1 MKREI
6 VINAGLGETRAALL
20 EDRRLV
26 EFYVER
32 QEEQRVVGNIYK
44 GRVENVL
51 PGMQAA
57 FVNIGLE
64 RNAFLYVDDALAYKN
79 GSSNGDGSHVHSI
92 GDILKEGQQV
102 IVQVTKEPIGT
113 KGARVVTQVSIPGR
127 YLVLMPTVDY
137 TGVSRRISS
146 ERERNRLKAIAK
158 NLRPNGMGLIVRT
171 VAEGKTEEELAADY
185 RFLVGIWEQIQAR
198 AKRASAPAL
207 LYKDYDL
214 VYRLVRDVFTS

>member
-32 QEEQRVVGNIYK
+32 QEDQRVVGNIYK

-64 RNAFLYVDDALAYKN
+64 RNAFLYVDDALAYHNESEN
-79 GSSNGDGSHVHSI
+79 GSHNGSHNGHGRNPDGTPKVHSI
-92 GDILKEGQQV
+92 KDILREGQHI

-113 KGARVVTQVSIPGR
+113 KGARV
-127 YLVLMPTVDY
+127 
-137 TGVSRRISS
+137 
-146 ERERNRLKAIAK
+146 
-158 NLRPNGMGLIVRT
+158 
-171 VAEGKTEEELAADY
+171 
-185 RFLVGIWEQIQAR
+185 
-198 AKRASAPAL
+198 
-207 LYKDYDL
+207 
-214 VYRLVRDVFTS
+214 

>member
-64 RNAFLYVDDALAYKN
+64 RNAFLYVDDALAYKSDGENGSANGSSGGN
-79 GSSNGDGSHVHSI
+79 GSSNGD
-92 GDILKEGQQV
+92 
-102 IVQVTKEPIGT
+102 
-113 KGARVVTQVSIPGR
+113 
-127 YLVLMPTVDY
+127 
-137 TGVSRRISS
+137 
-146 ERERNRLKAIAK
+146 
-158 NLRPNGMGLIVRT
+158 RP
-171 VAEGKTEEELAADY
+171 
-185 RFLVGIWEQIQAR
+185 
-198 AKRASAPAL
+198 
-207 LYKDYDL
+207 
-214 VYRLVRDVFTS
+214 

>member
-6 VINAGLGETRAALL
+6 VVNAGLGETRAALL

-26 EFYVER
+26 ELFVER
-32 QEEQRVVGNIYK
+32 QEDQRVVGNIYK

-79 GSSNGDGSHVHSI
+79 GNENGNGRHVHSI
-92 GDILKEGQQV
+92 KDILKEGQHI

-113 KGARVVTQVSIPGR
+113 KGARVVTHVTIPGR
-127 YLVLMPTVDY
+127 YLVLMPTVEY
-137 TGVSRRISS
+137 IGVSRRIGS
-146 ERERNRLKAIAK
+146 EKERNRLKTIAK
-158 NLRPNGMGLIVRT
+158 KIRPKGMGLIVRT
-171 VAEGKTEEELAADY
+171 VAEGKSEEELLQDC
-185 RFLVGIWEQIQAR
+185 RFLLGIWDKIQQRAR
-198 AKRASAPAL
+198 KASPPAL
-207 LYKDYDL
+207 LY
-214 VYRLVRDVFTS
+214 